1 MQYTTNYN
9 LITVEGTDVVNPL
22 VQMNPNFT
30 DIDSIMKDNA
40 DATVARATC
49 TKTGTNHAVTTT
61 NSDAAMQRFTATGNW
76 ETGDTMTVDGVSM
89 SVYLPDGTA
98 PQTGCFVI
106 NSEVIIAINGTRVTL
121 YCAPALSQSASDIS
135 YDNTLSGL
143 SASDVQDALDELAA
157 MPKGMNCLAV
167 VTTDAGCTVT
177 IVKGGTTITAT
188 EVSSGVYE
196 ASFDEYGT
204 WTVNNVT
211 LGYSRNFTVDAV
223 KVYNLSFIPDGRTV
237 TPTDDV
243 QTLLHCA
250 GIFDKGYTVLS
261 QLIGDSAS
269 LYTVITDNNA
279 IDYLVRSTSFASGIC
294 GDSTAMTYIGA
305 DNYASSTLTGNST
318 WLNAIFNSTYID
330 YVLNAKNP
338 NMTSNTAPSGV
349 VSASSTYSGR
359 YPYAAFDGNTAYPN
373 YWGSVAGQ
381 VTSYIQYQFATANTF
396 KGMKLLQQPTGTSAW
411 TMSTTTV
418 DVLGSN
424 DGVTF
429 DNLGTVTLSDGD
441 ATQFKVFAFPN
452 NTISYEYIRIAF
464 NGKNMTTGGSNF
476 DVIGEVVLYGIS

>member
-30 DIDSIMKDNA
+30 DIDTIMKANA

-76 ETGDTMTVDGVSM
+76 ETGDTMTIDGVSV

-121 YCAPALSQSASDIS
+121 YAAPALSQSASDIS

-143 SASDVQDALDELAA
+143 SASDVQDALDELAL
-157 MPKGMNCLAV
+157 MPKGMYALGI

-177 IVKGGTTITAT
+177 LTKGAKTVTCT

-196 ASFDEYGT
+196 GGIDEYGT
-204 WTVNNVT
+204 WAVNNIT

-223 KVYNLSFIPDGRTV
+223 KIYNLSFIPDGRTN
-237 TPTDDV
+237 TPVNDV

-261 QLIGDSAS
+261 QLIADTAS
-269 LYTVITDNNA
+269 LYTVITSNNA

-294 GDSTAMTYIGA
+294 GDSTAMTYIGS
-305 DNYASSTLTGNST
+305 DNYAADTLTTDST
-318 WLNAIFNSTYID
+318 WLAAIVNSAYMEN
-330 YVLNAKNP
+330 VLNAKVP
-338 NMTSNTAPSGV
+338 TMTSNTAPSGV
-349 VSASSTYSGR
+349 ASASSEYGAGYQAYKAFDNNSSTSWSSTQTNNATLTYQFASACKVKACSITANYDLG
-359 YPYAAFDGNTAYPN
+359 AAHVKGFKLQISSDGNTWTDIY
-373 YWGSVAGQ
+373 
-381 VTSYIQYQFATANTF
+381 
-396 KGMKLLQQPTGTSAW
+396 TGTCADVNTAQKFAAINSTSAIYARLAIDDGYAVGNNIAAAEVQFYGR
-411 TMSTTTV
+411 V
-418 DVLGSN
+418 DV
-424 DGVTF
+424 
-429 DNLGTVTLSDGD
+429 
-441 ATQFKVFAFPN
+441 
-452 NTISYEYIRIAF
+452 
-464 NGKNMTTGGSNF
+464 
-476 DVIGEVVLYGIS
+476 

>member
-106 NSEVIIAINGTRVTL
+106 NSEVLIAINGTRITL

-143 SASDVQDALDELAA
+143 SASDVQDAIDEIAT
-157 MPKGMNCLAV
+157 MPKGMNCLAA

-177 IVKGGTTITAT
+177 LTKGGTTITAT

-196 ASFDEYGT
+196 ASFDEYGI

-223 KVYNLSFIPDGRTV
+223 KVYNLSFIPDGRTI
-237 TPTDDV
+237 TPVNDV

-261 QLIGDSAS
+261 QLIADTAS
-269 LYTVITDNNA
+269 LYSVITDNNA
-279 IDYLVRSTSFASGIC
+279 IDYLVRSTSFTSGIC
-294 GDSTAMTYIGA
+294 GDSTAMNYIGS
-305 DNYASSTLTGNST
+305 DNYAADTLLNDNTWVAAICNS
-318 WLNAIFNSTYID
+318 AYFES
-330 YVLNAKNP
+330 VLNAKVP
-338 NMTSNTAPSGV
+338 TMTSNTTPEGV
-349 VSASSTYSGR
+349 CIGDATNGTYNWQ
-359 YPYAAFDGNTAYPN
+359 AFDGDDSSKCFVVNQI
-373 YWGSVAGQ
+373 GKVLG
-381 VTSYIQYQFATANTF
+381 YQFTSGCKVKKIYF
-396 KGMKLLQQPTGTSAW
+396 KPHWDGDTYN
-411 TMSTTTV
+411 V
-418 DVLGSN
+418 EGSN
-424 DGVTF
+424 DGNTWNNIGSIVG
-429 DNLGTVTLSDGD
+429 NLAGSTAIVNATMNYTYYRVNQLTKISSSAYQNIYTV
-441 ATQFKVFAFPN
+441 QFYGRK
-452 NTISYEYIRIAF
+452 
-464 NGKNMTTGGSNF
+464 
-476 DVIGEVVLYGIS
+476 DV

>member
-30 DIDSIMKDNA
+30 NIDSIMKANA

-76 ETGDTMTVDGVSM
+76 ETGDTMTIDGVSV

-121 YCAPALSQSASDIS
+121 YAAPALSQSASDIS

-143 SASDVQDALDELAA
+143 SASDVQDALDELAL
-157 MPKGMNCLAV
+157 MPKGMYALGV

-177 IVKGGTTITAT
+177 LTKGAKTVTCT

-196 ASFDEYGT
+196 GGIDEYGT
-204 WTVNNVT
+204 WAVNNVT
-211 LGYSRNFTVDAV
+211 LGYTRNFTVDTV
-223 KVYNLSFIPDGRTV
+223 KIYNLSFIPDGRTI
-237 TPTDDV
+237 TPVNDV

-261 QLIGDSAS
+261 QLLADTAS

-279 IDYLVRSTSFASGIC
+279 IDYLVRSTSFASGIA
-294 GDSTAMTYIGA
+294 GDSTAMTYIGSN
-305 DNYASSTLTGNST
+305 NYASDTLLADSTWCAAICNST
-318 WLNAIFNSTYID
+318 NFES
-330 YVLNAKNP
+330 VLNAKVP
-338 NMTSNTAPSGV
+338 VMTSNTTPSGEAFVDQV
-349 VSASSTYSGR
+349 VSGAAPYLAFDNDNTTSTRTYSGVNR
-359 YPYAAFDGNTAYPN
+359 YVGYEFTVP
-373 YWGSVAGQ
+373 VK
-381 VTSYIQYQFATANTF
+381 VH
-396 KGMKLLQQPTGTSAW
+396 KLLAYS
-411 TMSTTTV
+411 
-418 DVLGSN
+418 GSY
-424 DGVTF
+424 
-429 DNLGTVTLSDGD
+429 NLGDYFRLKLQVEVNGVWQD
-441 ATQFKVFAFPN
+441 ASNEFTPN
-452 NTISYEYIRIAF
+452 NSYVNVVENTIKDAKYRLLVTYQSTSFTNANIVWSTIQFYGR
-464 NGKNMTTGGSNF
+464 K
-476 DVIGEVVLYGIS
+476 DV

>member
-30 DIDSIMKDNA
+30 DIDSIMKANA
-40 DATVARATC
+40 DASVARATC

-76 ETGDTMTVDGVSM
+76 ETGDTMTIDGVSV

-121 YCAPALSQSASDIS
+121 YAAPALSQSASDIS

-143 SASDVQDALDELAA
+143 SASDVQDALDELAL
-157 MPKGMNCLAV
+157 MPKGMYALGI

-177 IVKGGTTITAT
+177 LTKGAKTVTCT

-196 ASFDEYGT
+196 GGIDEYGT
-204 WTVNNVT
+204 WAVNNVT

-223 KVYNLSFIPDGRTV
+223 KIYNLSFIPDGRTV
-237 TPTDDV
+237 TPVNDV

-261 QLIGDSAS
+261 QLLADTAS
-269 LYTVITDNNA
+269 LYTIITDNNA
-279 IDYLVRSTSFASGIC
+279 IDYLVRSTSFASGTA
-294 GDSTAMTYIGA
+294 GDSTAMNYIGS
-305 DNYASSTLTGNST
+305 DNYAADTLLADTT
-318 WLNAIFNSTYID
+318 WCTAIFNSAYMSS
-330 YVLNAKNP
+330 VLNATVP
-338 NMTSNTAPSGV
+338 VMTSATAPSGIV
-349 VSASSTYSGR
+349 SCNSNYSGHEGYKAFDASASTSW
-359 YPYAAFDGNTAYPN
+359 FPN
-373 YWGSVAGQ
+373 SIASNMVG
-381 VTSYIQYQFATANTF
+381 SYIEYEFTDTVSIHGIKSTMNQSGGSSGLSNWDVSVDGVVVDNVAIPFAVDNLQSIASSAKGTKVRLTA
-396 KGMKLLQQPTGTSAW
+396 TSN
-411 TMSTTTV
+411 MQSS
-418 DVLGSN
+418 GSN
-424 DGVTF
+424 YAGFGV
-429 DNLGTVTLSDGD
+429 L
-441 ATQFKVFAFPN
+441 QFYCRK
-452 NTISYEYIRIAF
+452 
-464 NGKNMTTGGSNF
+464 
-476 DVIGEVVLYGIS
+476 DV

>member
-76 ETGDTMTVDGVSM
+76 ETGDTMTIDGTSV

-106 NSEVIIAINGTRVTL
+106 NTEVVIAINGTRVTL
-121 YCAPALSQSASDIS
+121 YAAPALSQSASDIS

-143 SASDVQDALDELAA
+143 SASDVQDAIDELAA

-167 VTTDAGCTVT
+167 ITTDAGCTVT
-177 IVKGGTTITAT
+177 LVKGGTTITAV

-204 WTVNNVT
+204 WQVNNVT

-223 KVYNLSFIPDGRTV
+223 KVYNLSFIPDGRTI
-237 TPTDDV
+237 TPVNDV

-261 QLIGDSAS
+261 QLIADNAS

-279 IDYLVRSTSFASGIC
+279 IDYLVRSTAFASGIC
-294 GDSTAMTYIGA
+294 GDSNAMTYIGS
-305 DNYASSTLTGNST
+305 DNYAADTLLADAT
-318 WLNAIFNSTYID
+318 WLNAIINSAYMES
-330 YVLNAKNP
+330 VLNVKVP
-338 NMTSNTAPSGV
+338 TMTSNTTPSGV
-349 VSASSTYSGR
+349 CISDGASTGYDNYKAFNGTITGNGWFNGTTANEHYIGYQFTSSAKI
-359 YPYAAFDGNTAYPN
+359 YAAKYNMIG
-373 YWGSVAGQ
+373 GSNAVH
-381 VTSYIQYQFATANTF
+381 SYSDKIE
-396 KGMKLLQQPTGTSAW
+396 
-411 TMSTTTV
+411 
-418 DVLGSN
+418 GSN
-424 DGVTF
+424 DGLTWTDVSASFTVS
-429 DNLGTVTLSDGD
+429 GTQNDTITGTAPSIAPDDYTYYRLYQSWISGGKMSFEVKSL
-441 ATQFKVFAFPN
+441 QF
-452 NTISYEYIRIAF
+452 
-464 NGKNMTTGGSNF
+464 
-476 DVIGEVVLYGIS
+476 YGR

>member
-30 DIDSIMKDNA
+30 DIDSIMKANA

-76 ETGDTMTVDGVSM
+76 ETGDTMTIDGVTV

-106 NSEVIIAINGTRVTL
+106 NSEVVIAINGTRVTL
-121 YCAPALSQSASDIS
+121 YAAPALSQQASDIS

-143 SASDVQDALDELAA
+143 SASDVQDAIDELAA

-177 IVKGGTTITAT
+177 LVKGGTTITAT

-223 KVYNLSFIPDGRTV
+223 KIYNLSFIPDGRTI
-237 TPTDDV
+237 TPVNDV

-261 QLIGDSAS
+261 QLIADTTS

-294 GDSTAMTYIGA
+294 GDSTAMTYIGS
-305 DNYASSTLTGNST
+305 DNYAANTLLADATWVNAIANSAYMTSVLNVKVPTMTGNTTPEGECLAYNTYPDYNNLQWRAFDNNAST
-318 WLNAIFNSTYID
+318 PFGINRAIGA
-330 YVLNAKNP
+330 YVGYKFTTAKKIYVATLYT
-338 NMTSNTAPSGV
+338 TSLGGQSYTING
-349 VSASSTYSGR
+349 SS
-359 YPYAAFDGNTAYPN
+359 DGNT
-373 YWGSVAGQ
+373 WTQLDTLTVS
-381 VTSYIQYQFATANTF
+381 
-396 KGMKLLQQPTGTSAW
+396 TGTEKKVIA
-411 TMSTTTV
+411 MPSTY
-418 DVLGSN
+418 
-424 DGVTF
+424 
-429 DNLGTVTLSDGD
+429 
-441 ATQFKVFAFPN
+441 Q
-452 NTISYEYIRIAF
+452 YY
-464 NGKNMTTGGSNF
+464 NMTFSNNGSLTSS
-476 DVIGEVVLYGIS
+476 GVLYNEVQFYGREDV

>member
-76 ETGDTMTVDGVSM
+76 DTGDTMTIDGVSV

-143 SASDVQDALDELAA
+143 SASDVQDAIDELAL

-167 VTTDAGCTVT
+167 VTTDPGCTVT

-211 LGYSRNFTVDAV
+211 LGYSRTFTVDAV
-223 KVYNLSFIPDGRTV
+223 KIYNLSFIPDGRTV
-237 TPTDDV
+237 TPVNDV

-261 QLIGDSAS
+261 QLLADTAS
-269 LYTVITDNNA
+269 LYSVITDNNA
-279 IDYLVRSTSFASGIC
+279 IDYLVRSTSFANGIC
-294 GDSTAMTYIGA
+294 GDSNAMSYIGSNNYAA
-305 DNYASSTLTGNST
+305 DTLLNDSTWFTAIKGSAYASS
-318 WLNAIFNSTYID
+318 
-330 YVLNAKNP
+330 VLNASVP
-338 NMTSNTAPSGV
+338 TMTSNTTPEGLAFASHATSSG
-349 VSASSTYSGR
+349 SD
-359 YPYAAFDGNTAYPN
+359 PYKAFDGN
-373 YWGSVAGQ
+373 S
-381 VTSYIQYQFATANTF
+381 
-396 KGMKLLQQPTGTSAW
+396 
-411 TMSTTTV
+411 STTTKLAANQTAGGYGYQFTAPV
-418 DVLGSN
+418 GVCRATIDFSYAGYNAKVQSSDDGITWSDESAEISNVPAGVNTLDILSYSKHTYWRVACSYASPGSTFITKEITFTGRKDV
-424 DGVTF
+424 
-429 DNLGTVTLSDGD
+429 
-441 ATQFKVFAFPN
+441 
-452 NTISYEYIRIAF
+452 
-464 NGKNMTTGGSNF
+464 
-476 DVIGEVVLYGIS
+476 

>member
-30 DIDSIMKDNA
+30 DIDSIMKANA

-76 ETGDTMTVDGVSM
+76 ETGDTMTIDGVSV

-121 YCAPALSQSASDIS
+121 YAAPALSQSASDIS

-143 SASDVQDALDELAA
+143 SASDVQDAIDELAL

-177 IVKGGTTITAT
+177 LVKGGTTITAT

-204 WTVNNVT
+204 WQVNNVT

-223 KVYNLSFIPDGRTV
+223 KVYNLSFIPDGRTI
-237 TPTDDV
+237 TPVNDV

-250 GIFDKGYTVLS
+250 GIFDKAYTVLS
-261 QLIGDSAS
+261 QLIADTAS
-269 LYTVITDNNA
+269 LYAVITDNNA
-279 IDYLVRSTSFASGIC
+279 IDYLVRSTTFASGIA
-294 GDSTAMTYIGA
+294 GNSTAMTYVGS
-305 DNYASSTLTGNST
+305 DNYASDTLIADVTWGTAIANSVS
-318 WLNAIFNSTYID
+318 FES
-330 YVLNAKNP
+330 VLNAKVP
-338 NMTSNTAPSGV
+338 VMTSNVLPEGEV
-349 VSASSTYSGR
+349 IVSSTYPGSISFG
-359 YPYAAFDGNTAYPN
+359 AFNGNA
-373 YWGSVAGQ
+373 SLAGQ
-381 VTSYIQYQFATANTF
+381 WASNSNDNVGAFIAYHFTTSVQLGKVYLYNSTANSDQNTIGKF
-396 KGMKLLQQPTGTSAW
+396 KMQ
-411 TMSTTTV
+411 
-418 DVLGSN
+418 GSN
-424 DGVTF
+424 DGLTWNDITGEVTA
-429 DNLGTVTLSDGD
+429 NRGESTY
-441 ATQFKVFAFPN
+441 ATPTQNKYA
-452 NTISYEYIRIAF
+452 YIRLYVTQNY
-464 NGKNMTTGGSNF
+464 NGTGAMNINVWEAQF
-476 DVIGEVVLYGIS
+476 YCRKDV

>member
-49 TKTGTNHAVTTT
+49 TKTGTTHAVVTT

-76 ETGDTMTVDGVSM
+76 ETGDTMTIDGVTV

-167 VTTDAGCTVT
+167 ITTDAGCTVN
-177 IVKGGTTITAT
+177 IQKGGTTISAT

-196 ASFDEYGT
+196 AVFDEYGT

-211 LGYSRNFTVDAV
+211 LGYSRTFTVDVV
-223 KVYNLSFIPDGRTV
+223 KIYNLSFIPDGRTI
-237 TPTDDV
+237 TPVNDV

-261 QLIGDSAS
+261 QLLADTAS
-269 LYTVITDNNA
+269 LYSIITDNNA
-279 IDYLVRSTSFASGIC
+279 IDYLVRSTAFASGIT
-294 GDSTAMTYIGA
+294 GNNTAMNYIGS
-305 DNYASSTLTGNST
+305 DNYASNTLLGDAT
-318 WLNAIFNSTYID
+318 WLTAICNSTYFESILNVKVPTMTTNTTPAG
-330 YVLNAKNP
+330 YVASVSSQYDGNK
-338 NMTSNTAPSGV
+338 SGF
-349 VSASSTYSGR
+349 
-359 YPYAAFDGNTAYPN
+359 AAFDNDPSTSWITNVTNHNTPCWIDIEFPAAVKGFMYSYDN
-373 YWGSVAGQ
+373 NAGLVGFTQ
-381 VTSYIQYQFATANTF
+381 NF
-396 KGMKLLQQPTGTSAW
+396 KVQ
-411 TMSTTTV
+411 
-418 DVLGSN
+418 GSN
-424 DGVTF
+424 DGNTYY
-429 DNLGTVTLSDGD
+429 DLTDTLNEGEHSRGGLIMSNTVNSSTYTHYRLYINSQTGNGSYTGYMSTL
-441 ATQFKVFAFPN
+441 QF
-452 NTISYEYIRIAF
+452 YGRE
-464 NGKNMTTGGSNF
+464 
-476 DVIGEVVLYGIS
+476 DV

>member
-30 DIDSIMKDNA
+30 DIDSIMKANA

-76 ETGDTMTVDGVSM
+76 ETGDTMTVDGVTM

-106 NSEVIIAINGTRVTL
+106 NTEVIIAINGTRVTL
-121 YCAPALSQSASDIS
+121 YAAPALSQSASDIS

-167 VTTDAGCTVT
+167 ITTDAGCTVT
-177 IVKGGTTITAT
+177 LVKGGTTITAT

-204 WTVNNVT
+204 WQVNNVT
-211 LGYSRNFTVDAV
+211 LGYSRTFTVDAV
-223 KVYNLSFIPDGRTV
+223 KIYNLSFIPDGSTI
-237 TPTDDV
+237 TPVNDI

-250 GIFDKGYTVLS
+250 GIFDKAYTVLS
-261 QLIGDSAS
+261 QLLADTAS
-269 LYTVITDNNA
+269 LYSVITDNNA
-279 IDYLVRSTSFASGIC
+279 IDYLVRSTAFVSGIC
-294 GDSTAMTYIGA
+294 GDSTAMTYIGSDA
-305 DNYASSTLTGNST
+305 YAISVLTSNLTWMTGIANS
-318 WLNAIFNSTYID
+318 AYIEN
-330 YVLNAKNP
+330 VLNVKIP
-338 NMTSNTAPSGV
+338 TMTSNTAPSGV
-349 VSASSTYSGR
+349 CSASSEYTYG
-359 YPYAAFDGNTAYPN
+359 PAWCAFDNDNSSSA
-373 YWGSVAGQ
+373 WC
-381 VTSYIQYQFATANTF
+381 VTN
-396 KGMKLLQQPTGTSAW
+396 TGTSF
-411 TMSTTTV
+411 
-418 DVLGSN
+418 SN
-424 DGVTF
+424 IWVAYEFTAPMTAKAAYAKFRSPVTAATYKIEGYDNGNWITLA
-429 DNLGTVTLSDGD
+429 DNLTTLDGNIPMLNATAYSKYRLYITSESLSSTD
-441 ATQFKVFAFPN
+441 A
-452 NTISYEYIRIAF
+452 
-464 NGKNMTTGGSNF
+464 GGR
-476 DVIGEVVLYGIS
+476 VLTLQIYGI

>member
-76 ETGDTMTVDGVSM
+76 ETGDTMTIDGVSV

-143 SASDVQDALDELAA
+143 SASDVQDAIDELAA

-167 VTTDAGCTVT
+167 VTTDPGCTVT

-204 WTVNNVT
+204 WQVNNVT

-237 TPTDDV
+237 TPVNDV

-261 QLIGDSAS
+261 QLIADTTS

-279 IDYLVRSTSFASGIC
+279 IDYLVRSTSFASGIA
-294 GDSTAMTYIGA
+294 GDSTSMTYIGS
-305 DNYASSTLTGNST
+305 DNYASDTLLDDNTWVAAICNS
-318 WLNAIFNSTYID
+318 AYFES
-330 YVLNAKNP
+330 VLNTKVP
-338 NMTSNTAPSGV
+338 TMTNNTTPEGV
-349 VSASSTYSGR
+349 CIGDATNGTYN
-359 YPYAAFDGNTAYPN
+359 YQAFDGNDSSRCMVLN
-373 YWGSVAGQ
+373 QIGKVLG
-381 VTSYIQYQFATANTF
+381 YQFTSGCKVKKIYFKPYWNGDTF
-396 KGMKLLQQPTGTSAW
+396 N
-411 TMSTTTV
+411 V
-418 DVLGSN
+418 EGSN
-424 DGVTF
+424 DGNTWNNIGSIVGNSSGSTAIVNATTNYTYYRVNQSTKVSSNAYQEIF
-429 DNLGTVTLSDGD
+429 TV
-441 ATQFKVFAFPN
+441 QF
-452 NTISYEYIRIAF
+452 YGRQ
-464 NGKNMTTGGSNF
+464 
-476 DVIGEVVLYGIS
+476 DV

>member
-30 DIDSIMKDNA
+30 DIDSIMKANA

-76 ETGDTMTVDGVSM
+76 ETGDTMTIDGVSV

-121 YCAPALSQSASDIS
+121 YAAPALSQSASDIS

-143 SASDVQDALDELAA
+143 SASDVQDALDELAL
-157 MPKGMNCLAV
+157 MPKGMYALGV

-177 IVKGGTTITAT
+177 LTKGAKTVTCT
-188 EVSSGVYE
+188 EVSSGIYE
-196 ASFDEYGT
+196 GGIDEYGT
-204 WTVNNVT
+204 WAVNNVT

-223 KVYNLSFIPDGRTV
+223 KIYNLSFIPDGRTV
-237 TPTDDV
+237 TPVNDV

-250 GIFDKGYTVLS
+250 GIFDKAYTVLS
-261 QLIGDSAS
+261 QLLADTAS

-294 GDSTAMTYIGA
+294 GDSTAMTYIGSDA
-305 DNYASSTLTGNST
+305 YATDTLTNDST
-318 WLNAIFNSTYID
+318 WLNAIANSTYMSN
-330 YVLNAKNP
+330 VLNVLVP
-338 NMTSNTAPSGV
+338 TMTSNTAPEGV
-349 VSASSTYSGR
+349 CSASSNYTGSYEAFRAFRNQFNGQGGSGNCWQSASGQIANQ
-359 YPYAAFDGNTAYPN
+359 YIGYQFTSAKKIKTCAIGNTN
-373 YWGSVAGQ
+373 D
-381 VTSYIQYQFATANTF
+381 ANTHIATY
-396 KGMKLLQQPTGTSAW
+396 KVQA
-411 TMSTTTV
+411 
-418 DVLGSN
+418 SN
-424 DGVTF
+424 DGNVWTDISSVLTNSVTPAAKTINSF
-429 DNLGTVTLSDGD
+429 INDD
-441 ATQFKVFAFPN
+441 AYAYWRVFELTN
-452 NTISYEYIRIAF
+452 
-464 NGKNMTTGGSNF
+464 GGSTAAVNANTVQF
-476 DVIGEVVLYGIS
+476 YGI

>member
-30 DIDSIMKDNA
+30 AIDSAMKDNA

-76 ETGDTMTVDGVSM
+76 ETGDTMTIDGTSV

-106 NSEVIIAINGTRVTL
+106 NTEVIIAINGTRVTL
-121 YCAPALSQSASDIS
+121 YAAPALSQSASDIS

-143 SASDVQDALDELAA
+143 SASDVQDAIDELAL

-177 IVKGGTTITAT
+177 LVKGGTTITAT

-204 WTVNNVT
+204 WQVNNVT

-223 KVYNLSFIPDGRTV
+223 KVYNLSFIPDGRTI
-237 TPTDDV
+237 TPVNDV

-261 QLIGDSAS
+261 QLIADTAS
-269 LYTVITDNNA
+269 LYSVITDNNA
-279 IDYLVRSTSFASGIC
+279 IDYLVRSTAFANGIT
-294 GDSTAMTYIGA
+294 GDSNAMTYIGS
-305 DNYASSTLTGNST
+305 DNYASDTLLSDNT
-318 WLNAIFNSTYID
+318 WLNAICNSTYFEN
-330 YVLNAKNP
+330 VLNSKVP
-338 NMTSNTAPSGV
+338 TMTSNTAPSGV
-349 VSASSTYSGR
+349 CSASAAVAGYEA
-359 YPYAAFDGNTAYPN
+359 YKAFDNNNSTFWHVNTTTFTGN
-373 YWGSVAGQ
+373 W
-381 VTSYIQYQFATANTF
+381 IQYQFATAC
-396 KGMKLLQQPTGTSAW
+396 KLHLVDISITAIQDGQTWKLQ
-411 TMSTTTV
+411 
-418 DVLGSN
+418 GSN

-429 DNLGTVTLSDGD
+429 TDIKEVTIVRPIKVVVDNSTAYTHYRWYCVNGTSTNTL
-441 ATQFKVFAFPN
+441 
-452 NTISYEYIRIAF
+452 TI
-464 NGKNMTTGGSNF
+464 TTMQMYGRE
-476 DVIGEVVLYGIS
+476 DV

>member
-237 TPTDDV
+237 TPVNDV

-250 GIFDKGYTVLS
+250 GIFDKAYTVLS
-261 QLIGDSAS
+261 QLLADTAS
-269 LYTVITDNNA
+269 LYSVITDNNA
-279 IDYLVRSTSFASGIC
+279 IDYLVRSTAFASGAC
-294 GDSTAMTYIGA
+294 GDSTAMTYIGS
-305 DNYASSTLTGNST
+305 DNYAANTLLDDIT
-318 WLNAIFNSTYID
+318 WRTAIANSTYMTS
-330 YVLNAKNP
+330 VLNVKIP
-338 NMTSNTAPSGV
+338 KMTSNTAPSGV
-349 VSASSTYSGR
+349 ASASGYIAYTNDYYMAFDDNNSTYWYGSTSTTYTNQYIQYMFASACRVCVVVPENTNATGFGGSWSLQ
-359 YPYAAFDGNTAYPN
+359 ASNDGNTWADLGTLTAPSVVTPMVYNMPN
-373 YWGSVAGQ
+373 TDYTYYRWYCVSG
-381 VTSYIQYQFATANTF
+381 
-396 KGMKLLQQPTGTSAW
+396 TGTGAW
-411 TMSTTTV
+411 TVSELQFYGRV
-418 DVLGSN
+418 DV
-424 DGVTF
+424 
-429 DNLGTVTLSDGD
+429 
-441 ATQFKVFAFPN
+441 
-452 NTISYEYIRIAF
+452 
-464 NGKNMTTGGSNF
+464 
-476 DVIGEVVLYGIS
+476 